1 MIRLNSAREQY
12 QKAMCLVLKKM
23 SWPQMG
29 KSCWISLSTTGSC
42 RTRLCQI
49 FQFERSLPQAVRIL
63 SKMDQG
69 VRSPIASQGAV
80 RAMSHAIYAMGFR
93 HLLAAMRWWEDLRFQ
108 PGGSVRPPAPWAPQG
123 SCWWWKIVAP
133 CGAFVILRPLA
144 KQVARPAPRSKSQVL
159 ETQQRLFLIESQP
172 VNLRGPSRVEALV
185 LVRQLDGAIRHQL
198 GPSELHMPFT

>member
-1 MIRLNSAREQY
+1 MGRPQVSAWRVGQ
-12 QKAMCLVLKKM
+12 APGPVSTSGILLVM
-23 SWPQMG
+23 
-29 KSCWISLSTTGSC
+29 
-42 RTRLCQI
+42 
-49 FQFERSLPQAVRIL
+49 
-63 SKMDQG
+63 
-69 VRSPIASQGAV
+69 
-80 RAMSHAIYAMGFR
+80 
-93 HLLAAMRWWEDLRFQ
+93 
-108 PGGSVRPPAPWAPQG
+108 
-123 SCWWWKIVAP
+123 KIVAP